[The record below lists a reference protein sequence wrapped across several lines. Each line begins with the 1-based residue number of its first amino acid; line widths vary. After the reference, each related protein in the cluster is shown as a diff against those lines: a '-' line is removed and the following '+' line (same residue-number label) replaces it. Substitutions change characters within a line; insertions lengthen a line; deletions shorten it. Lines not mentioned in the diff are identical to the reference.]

1 MKPVSTFRRTSDSG
15 AEQPVAVKISK
26 GMGLFSL
33 ALGATEL
40 AAPRT
45 LARLIGIKP
54 SAAVST
60 TLRLAGVREI
70 IAGVAVL
77 LDPWRPVPMYMRVAG
92 DAMDFGLLAL
102 GARHRT
108 STPRLLGAVG
118 AVAGATAL
126 DVIGAVGLSRARAA
140 ASRPVVY
147 AVTINKPPAEVYA
160 FYRRFS
166 QLPLFMNYLE
176 SVTEHDARRSRWVA
190 KLPLGKSVSWEAE
203 ITDDVPGQL
212 IAWQSTE
219 DSRIK
224 MRGRVSFSQAPG
236 RSSTEV
242 RVEMVLGFTGKEP
255 TATLAKLF
263 AKPQI
268 KGDLRR
274 FKQVMETGEVLFSD
288 ATEFTRPHAAQPAP
302 EVMRRPQI
310 FIPNPPTAEKG
321 LRR

>member
-1 MKPVSTFRRTSDSG
+1 MKSVPTFRRTSDSG
-15 AEQPVAVKISK
+15 EDQPVAVKIAK

-40 AAPRT
+40 AAPRM

-54 SAAVST
+54 GVGVTT

-70 IAGVAVL
+70 IAGIAVL
-77 LDPWRPVPMYMRVAG
+77 LEPRRPMPMYMRVAG

-166 QLPLFMNYLE
+166 QLPLFMDYLE
-176 SVTEHDARRSRWVA
+176 SVTEYDARRSRWVA
-190 KLPLGKSVSWEAE
+190 KLPLGKTVSWEAE
-203 ITDDVPGQL
+203 ITDDIPGQL

-219 DSRIK
+219 GSRVR
-224 MRGRVSFSQAPG
+224 MRGRVSFAQAPG
-236 RSSTEV
+236 RSATEV
-242 RVEMVLGFTGKEP
+242 RVEMVLGFSGKQP
-255 TATLAKLF
+255 SAMLAKLF
-263 AKPQI
+263 AQPQI

-274 FKQVMETGEVLFSD
+274 LKQVMETGEVLFSD
-288 ATEFTRPHAAQPAP
+288 ASEFTRPHPAQPAP